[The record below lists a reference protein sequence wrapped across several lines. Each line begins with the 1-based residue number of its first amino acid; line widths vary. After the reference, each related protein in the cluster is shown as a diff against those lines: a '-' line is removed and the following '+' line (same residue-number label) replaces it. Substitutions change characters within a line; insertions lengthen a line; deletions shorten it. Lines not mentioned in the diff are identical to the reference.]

1 MKIVMSSS
9 PAKRERSAQKQRTRR
24 ALLSAAAELVAE
36 GRTPTVAEAADVAL
50 VSRATAYRY
59 FPSQE
64 ALLVEVPLQV
74 NLPTSALVFDGLNA
88 PRDPEDRAALVHNV
102 LFDHVRAHELQL
114 RLFLRNALLRSVHSD
129 GQPEFLRPAYRLEL
143 LSTALQ
149 PLERELDADQLER
162 LKSALS
168 VLIGTE
174 AMIVMRDVLNLDH
187 HQAQSTGEWAVRAL
201 VRSARQA
208 ASPHHPTIA
217 QE

>member
-1 MKIVMSSS
+1 MRILVSRA
-9 PAKRERSAQKQRTRR
+9 PANRERSAQKQRTRR
-24 ALLSAAAELVAE
+24 ALLSAAAELVAA
-36 GRTPTVAEAADVAL
+36 GKTPTVAEAADVAR

-74 NLPTSALVFDGLNA
+74 ALPSSAIMFDGPDA

-102 LFDHVRAHELQL
+102 LFDHVRAHELHF
-114 RLFLRNALLRSVHSD
+114 RLFLRNALLRSLHSD

-143 LSTALQ
+143 LEKALD
-149 PLERELDADQLER
+149 PLVHELDADQLEQ
-162 LKSALS
+162 LTSALS

-174 AMIVMRDVLNLDH
+174 AMIVMRDVLNLDD
-187 HQAQSTGEWAVRAL
+187 HQARTTGEWAVRAL

-208 ASPHHPTIA
+208 TGPH
-217 QE
+217 